1 MKNVLE
7 IENYIKRYFNY
18 NSLNDNFIYSSLD
31 EYSVLELVMDLE
43 NDFDVEFNEDEFT
56 YEQTI
61 LDFINLT
68 NNKIK
73 AKNVIL

>member
-18 NSLNDNFIYSSLD
+18 NSLNDNFIYSSLN